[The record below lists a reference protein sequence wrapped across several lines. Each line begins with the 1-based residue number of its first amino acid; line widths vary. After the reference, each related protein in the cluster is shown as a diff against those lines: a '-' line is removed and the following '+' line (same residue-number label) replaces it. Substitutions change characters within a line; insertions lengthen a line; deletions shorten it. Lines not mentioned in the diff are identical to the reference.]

1 MGKRINNRKVSR
13 SWVPDTQDPHKADSQ
28 RWHCGEE
35 YTRCGGEYRRHQSG
49 VDADDEMC
57 AGFRRNRNCETVNES
72 KDDIRKKSADSR
84 RNSCGTDV
92 EDRNEITS
100 TKALVHR
107 RKASL
112 RAESFR

>member
-1 MGKRINNRKVSR
+1 MHHRKVSR
-13 SWVPDTQDPHKADSQ
+13 SWSPDTQEPHKAESR

-35 YTRCGGEYRRHQSG
+35 YTRCGDEYRRHQKN
-49 VDADDEMC
+49 DDSDNDTC
-57 AGFRRNRNCETVNES
+57 AVFRRNRNSEAVNES
-72 KDDIRKKSADSR
+72 GDDIKKNKADSR

-100 TKALVHR
+100 TKALVHK

-112 RAESFR
+112 HAESFR